1 MWVICKDIS
10 TSGILFLTKDQK
22 YFVEQIREDSID
34 LSFYIKDDTGE
45 MRWYRKKRFISV
57 DESRLQK
64 LKSIGI

>member
-10 TSGILFLTKDQK
+10 TGGILFLTKDQK
-22 YFVEQIREDSID
+22 YFVEQIRDDSID

-57 DESRLQK
+57 DESRLKK

>member
-22 YFVEQIREDSID
+22 YFVEQIRDDSID

>member
-45 MRWYRKKRFISV
+45 MRRYRKKRFISV